1 MSTKGKSAIISFIWQ
16 GLHLLYWVHFKF
28 PTLTDFCLF
37 TILKK
42 KKKKKTSLALIIL
55 NLPLYSLT
63 FFFFFFTITCGMEHH
78 DLYKKFFSIQ
88 YMCKV
93 EWLCH
98 NVECLPIAFSKSNV
112 LCDLQGCWRDIYGIR
127 VSISIFQANMFHSIL
142 TLPLFLYL
150 MPSAL
155 VNIYL
160 NIQYWFLSSLLK
172 MDSGLVQQ
180 HGKHMKTHVLF
191 VIYTQKTWISLYGIA
206 F

>member
-16 GLHLLYWVHFKF
+16 GLHLLSWVHFKF

-37 TILKK
+37 TIKK
-42 KKKKKTSLALIIL
+42 KKNKVSLDHPKSSTLQF
-55 NLPLYSLT
+55 N
-63 FFFFFFTITCGMEHH
+63 FFFFTITCGMEHH
-78 DLYKKFFSIQ
+78 DLYKKIFFSIQ
-88 YMCKV
+88 YVCKV

-150 MPSAL
+150 MPSAI
-155 VNIYL
+155 VNIYF
-160 NIQYWFLSSLLK
+160 NIQYCFLSFLLK

-180 HGKHMKTHVLF
+180 HGKHMKIHVLF
-191 VIYTQKTWISLYGIA
+191 VIYTQITWISLYGIA